1 MKFKATAVS
10 IAVGIMLI
18 GLFAS
23 TLPAAEIITE
33 IDIIEKVVTKEDFV
47 RTADNF
53 MILFDSSAS
62 MKEFI
67 DKGAKETK
75 YDVVRRVLEERQRML
90 PDLGYNAGLYIYTPF
105 QTIYPMGPYDSAK
118 FAAAINGLP
127 AEPTGRTPLAEGI
140 REIEPILAKLSGKT
154 VVFIFSDGTFN
165 QLTGIKLPEDYTQE
179 IADKHNVCF
188 YMISSATTWQA
199 EKRLGDM
206 AKANACSRVIPIQ
219 AFVNN
224 PEYMTGPLF
233 VVKSSAVVETTTEA
247 RISGLRA
254 QDGNFDFN
262 RSNIR
267 PDFKSELDEVGK
279 FLQNNPDAYVL
290 LVGYTD
296 SIGNEEFNLGLSNR
310 RADSAAN
317 YLMANHNINRDRI
330 VVNYYGE
337 ANPVASND
345 TDDGRAR
352 NRRVEIA
359 VGGLK

>member
-18 GLFAS
+18 GLFAN
-23 TLPAAEIITE
+23 TVPAAEIITE
-33 IDIIEKVVTKEDFV
+33 IDIVEKVVTKEDFV

-53 MILFDSSAS
+53 MILFDSSSS

-105 QTIYPMGPYDSAK
+105 QTVYPMGPYDSAK

-127 AEPTGRTPLAEGI
+127 AEPKGLTPLAEGI

-165 QLTGIKLPEDYTQE
+165 KLTGIKLPEDYTQE
-179 IADKHNVCF
+179 IADKHDVCF

-199 EKRLGDM
+199 EKRLTDM

-262 RSNIR
+262 KSYIR

-279 FLQNNPDAYVL
+279 FLQNNSTAYVL

-296 SIGNEEFNLGLSNR
+296 SIGSEEFNLGLSNR

>member
-1 MKFKATAVS
+1 MKFKATGVS

-18 GLFAS
+18 GLFAN

-33 IDIIEKVVTKEDFV
+33 IDIVEKVVTKEDFV

-53 MILFDSSAS
+53 LILFDSSSS

-75 YDVVRRVLEERQRML
+75 YDVVRRVLEERQRIL

-105 QTIYPMGPYDSAK
+105 QTVYPMGPYDSAK
-118 FAAAINGLP
+118 FAAAINSLP
-127 AEPTGRTPLAEGI
+127 AEPKGLTPLAEGI

-165 QLTGIKLPEDYTQE
+165 KLSDVKLPEDYTQE
-179 IADKHNVCF
+179 LAEKHNVCF

-199 EKRLGDM
+199 SKRLDDM

-262 RSNIR
+262 KSDIR

-279 FLQNNPDAYVL
+279 FLQNNPAAYVL

-337 ANPVASND
+337 ANPIAGND
-345 TDDGRAR
+345 TDEGRAQ